1 MTNGIQKIYSEIPKT
16 YELINH
22 ILTFGFDIYCRR
34 KAVKLALA
42 DGGERFLD
50 ICSGTGEIACYLKAK
65 SNGTQVVAAD
75 FSLPMMKIGA
85 AKPEAKDIKF
95 IIAEAGQLPFAD
107 DYFDLVTISF
117 ATRNINKSR
126 EALIGYF
133 SEFRRVLKPG
143 GRFIN
148 LETSQPPNRTIRKL
162 MHLYVDLTV
171 RKIGRTISGSKY
183 GYNYLAT
190 TIPRFYGSDELTGI
204 LKEAG
209 FSKVYPKPMFFGA
222 AAIHKAV
229 K

>member
-1 MTNGIQKIYSEIPKT
+1 MANGIQKIYAEIPRT

-22 ILTFGFDIYCRR
+22 VLTFGFDIYCRK
-34 KAVKLALA
+34 KAVKTALA
-42 DGGERFLD
+42 DGGNRFLD

-65 SNGTQVVAAD
+65 SNGSQVVAAD
-75 FSLPMMKIGA
+75 FSLPMMKVGA
-85 AKPEAKDIKF
+85 SKPEAKNISF
-95 IIAEAGQLPFAD
+95 VISEAGELPFHD
-107 DYFDLVTISF
+107 NYFDLITISF
-117 ATRNINKSR
+117 ATRNINKNR
-126 EALIGYF
+126 EALINYF

-162 MHLYVDLTV
+162 MHRYVDLTV

-183 GYNYLAT
+183 GYNYLAS
-190 TIPRFYGSDELTGI
+190 TIPRFYDANELTEI

-209 FSKVYPKPMFFGA
+209 FSEVYPKPMFFGA

>member
-1 MTNGIQKIYSEIPKT
+1 MANGIQKIYAEIPRT
-16 YELINH
+16 YEFINH
-22 ILTFGFDIYCRR
+22 VLTFGFDIYCRK

-42 DGGERFLD
+42 GGGDRFLD
-50 ICSGTGEIACYLKAK
+50 VCSGTGEIACYLKAK

-75 FSLPMMKIGA
+75 FSLPMMKVGA
-85 AKPEAKDIKF
+85 AKKEAKNISF
-95 IIAEAGQLPFAD
+95 VISEAGDLPFPEN
-107 DYFDLVTISF
+107 YFDLITISF
-117 ATRNINKSR
+117 ATRNINKNR
-126 EALIGYF
+126 DILIKYF

-143 GRFIN
+143 GRFVN
-148 LETSQPPNRTIRKL
+148 LETSQPRNKTIRKL

-183 GYNYLAT
+183 GYNYLAS
-190 TIPRFYGSDELTGI
+190 TIPRFYGTKELTEI

-222 AAIHKAV
+222 AAIHKAI